1 MKYIKL
7 LVIIV
12 SLSAFASGDHHDEH
26 EHHDDHHKENNE
38 HKDNHHDDHHD
49 DHGHGHGHGHG
60 EERVGEGKAISAVD
74 EHDGFKLSAEA
85 TKRLKIRT
93 RPYMGSFVG
102 LSDSSYVTV
111 RKERALYR
119 LRNGFY
125 KLIDEHDFKAEFKD
139 GDEIV
144 VSGVELLRISD
155 IFSTDKSEYGHAH

>member
-7 LVIIV
+7 LVIIA

-26 EHHDDHHKENNE
+26 EHHDDHHKESNE
-38 HKDNHHDDHHD
+38 HKDKHHDDHHD
-49 DHGHGHGHGHG
+49 DHGHGHGHG

-125 KLIDEHDFKAEFKD
+125 KLIDEHDLKAEFKD